1 MSTPSFLQSPEW
13 QGVQERM
20 GRRTARIAGAL
31 VIRHNLP
38 LGLAYLYAPRP
49 GGVSGDFF
57 DGLRA
62 HARASGALFLK
73 IDPSLPLP
81 PRPAL
86 APSRSIQPHETVIVD
101 CRADD
106 AVLLAAMY
114 PKTRYNIRLA
124 LRHGVR
130 VRMAPHPVCP
140 ADFSA
145 FWDLLAAAARRDGFA
160 PHPRAHYRI
169 LLDERSADFS
179 NELFIAEFGG
189 APVAAAIVN
198 CYTPSATATYLH
210 GGSSRRHR
218 AAMAPHLLHWRVMQ
232 EVRRRGLAWYD
243 FGGVDEQRWPGLTR
257 FKRGFGGAAV
267 LYPPSADCV
276 FRPALYRL
284 YRFGRLLR
292 RFRP

>member
-13 QGVQERM
+13 QDIQEQM
-20 GRRTARIAGAL
+20 GRRTIRISGAL
-31 VIRHNLP
+31 VVRHNLP
-38 LGLAYLYAPRP
+38 LGFAYLYVPRP

-57 DGLRA
+57 DALRA

-73 IDPSLPLP
+73 IDPSQPLP
-81 PRPAL
+81 PRPAF
-86 APSRSIQPHETVIVD
+86 APGRSLQPRETVIVD

-106 AVLLAAMY
+106 AVLLAAMH

-130 VRMAPHPVCP
+130 VRMAPHPVSP
-140 ADFSA
+140 ADCSA
-145 FWDLLAAAARRDGFA
+145 FWDLLAAAARRDGFY

-179 NELFIAEFGG
+179 NELFIAELGG
-189 APVAAAIVN
+189 QPLAAAIVN

-243 FGGVDEQRWPGLTR
+243 FGGVDDAHWPGLTR
-257 FKRGFGGAAV
+257 FKRGFGGRPHAF
-267 LYPPSADCV
+267 PPSVDFP
-276 FRPALYRL
+276 FRALGYRL
-284 YRFGRLLR
+284 YRLQHSFRRLL
-292 RFRP
+292 